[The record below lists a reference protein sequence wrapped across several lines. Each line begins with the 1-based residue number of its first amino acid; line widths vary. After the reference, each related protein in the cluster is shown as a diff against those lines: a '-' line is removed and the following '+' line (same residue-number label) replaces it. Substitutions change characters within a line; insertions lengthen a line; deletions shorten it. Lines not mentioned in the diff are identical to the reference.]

1 MGQDA
6 LSEQLSQGTL
16 EAPQLLQMVNESLL
30 QWQRR
35 KQQGQ
40 LQVRNKAF
48 RHKEQDLQ
56 TEDDLDAEAVILHYD
71 VLDAQSPNT

>member
-6 LSEQLSQGTL
+6 LLEQLNAETL
-16 EAPQLLQMVNESLL
+16 DSSQLLQMVNESLA

-48 RHKEQDLQ
+48 RHKEHELSS
-56 TEDDLDAEAVILHYD
+56 EGDLDDEAVILHYD
-71 VLDAQSPNT
+71 VLDAHTT